1 MSKYDEETGL
11 PTDKTYLEKGLPSFL
26 QKSLNAVIKCWNNI
40 DPGIYDKE
48 ADWRLMELWADINT
62 AEADQVISHEQANYL
77 REVYVRLEY

>member
-1 MSKYDEETGL
+1 M
-11 PTDKTYLEKGLPSFL
+11 
-26 QKSLNAVIKCWNNI
+26 IKCWNNI